1 MPATLNRMVVD
12 ALKSRDIPIIEL
24 SKALCEV
31 RGIGEVEMQVMEVDA
46 NTETVKIVFKGD
58 DVDYDAAVET
68 MRQFGT
74 VIRSI
79 DEISMSKSE

>member
-12 ALKSRDIPIIEL
+12 ALKSREISIIEL

-68 MRQFGT
+68 MRQYGT

-79 DEISMSKSE
+79 DEISMSKSG

>member
-1 MPATLNRMVVD
+1 LPATLNRMVVD

-68 MRQFGT
+68 MRQYGT

-79 DEISMSKSE
+79 DEISMSKSG

>member
-68 MRQFGT
+68 MRQYGT

-79 DEISMSKSE
+79 DEISMSKSG

>member
-31 RGIGEVEMQVMEVDA
+31 RGIGEVEMLVMEVDA
-46 NTETVKIVFKGD
+46 DTETVKIVFKGD

-68 MRQFGT
+68 MRQYGT

-79 DEISMSKSE
+79 DEISMSKSG

>member
-31 RGIGEVEMQVMEVDA
+31 RGIGEVEMLVMEVDA
-46 NTETVKIVFKGD
+46 DTETVKIVFKGD

-68 MRQFGT
+68 MRQYGT

-79 DEISMSKSE
+79 DEIGMSKSG

>member
-1 MPATLNRMVVD
+1 MVVD

-31 RGIGEVEMQVMEVDA
+31 RGIGEVEMLVMEVDA
-46 NTETVKIVFKGD
+46 DTETIKIVFKGD
-58 DVDYDAAVET
+58 DVDYDAAVEM
-68 MRQFGT
+68 MRQYGT

-79 DEISMSKSE
+79 DELSMSKSG